1 MVAGGWPRAFEGCD
15 LTDSSG
21 FADPPPSG
29 GAKLMTILYHSTE
42 FLNHKTSPH
51 PESPARLSTVFD
63 LLHSCD
69 EWRRCELRAPIPAT
83 LAQLSTV
90 HRPEYLADLQNFCE
104 AGGGQIET
112 DTVTSRHSFEVAQLA
127 AGAAIQATTAVL
139 DGKDKTAFC
148 LIRPPG
154 HHAIPKGPMGFCL
167 LNNVA
172 IAARHALAW
181 GQLDRVLI
189 IDFDVHHGNGTQ
201 DAFYDDPQV
210 GFFSVHRSPFYP
222 GTGERSETG
231 TGNGLGTT
239 RNLPLGFETS
249 RKALIAQ
256 TTSELYDFASKISP
270 QLILLSAGFDAHRED
285 PVGNLHLETED
296 YGTLTDVALDIAKE
310 FCQGNI
316 VSLLEGGYNPPRLA
330 DCVQVH
336 LRHLLST

>member
-1 MVAGGWPRAFEGCD
+1 
-15 LTDSSG
+15 
-21 FADPPPSG
+21 
-29 GAKLMTILYHSTE
+29 MTILYHSTE

-63 LLHSCD
+63 LLHQSD
-69 EWRRCELRAPIPAT
+69 EWRSCELRAPSPAT
-83 LAQLSTV
+83 LAQLSMV
-90 HRPEYLADLQNFCE
+90 HRPEYLADLQKFCD

-112 DTVTSRHSFEVAQLA
+112 DTVTSQRSFDVAQLA

-139 DGKDKTAFC
+139 DGQDKTAFC

-154 HHAIPKGPMGFCL
+154 HHAIPQGPMGFCL

-249 RKALIAQ
+249 RKELLAQ
-256 TTSELYDFASKISP
+256 TQSDLYDFASKISP

-296 YGTLTDVALDIAKE
+296 YGTLTDLVLGIAEE
-310 FCQGNI
+310 FCQGKI

-336 LRHLLST
+336 LRHLSST